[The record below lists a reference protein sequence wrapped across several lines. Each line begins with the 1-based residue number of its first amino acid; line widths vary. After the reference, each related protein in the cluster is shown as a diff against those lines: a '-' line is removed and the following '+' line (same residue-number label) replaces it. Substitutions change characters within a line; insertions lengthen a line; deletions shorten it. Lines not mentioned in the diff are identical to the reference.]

1 MIHCY
6 VTLRICIWK
15 EHVVGY
21 KNKYG
26 VGDTEEPFIQQWQKS
41 DKRTLDL
48 SRFNKFPL
56 KEKESSLKASI
67 IATYTLII
75 YRNDKVL
82 EKKAKGDQKNLED
95 RMVLA
100 HCRRR

>member
-1 MIHCY
+1 
-6 VTLRICIWK
+6 LRICIWK

-26 VGDTEEPFIQQWQKS
+26 VGDKEEPFIQQWQKS

-48 SRFNKFPL
+48 SRFNKFSL

-82 EKKAKGDQKNLED
+82 EKKKQKVTK
-95 RMVLA
+95 RI
-100 HCRRR
+100 